1 MTRTNESRNV
11 PRPSTWVRRTLA
23 AVPDL
28 VGVVLFTG
36 SLLMVSAFI
45 ATMS

>member
-1 MTRTNESRNV
+1 MTTTNESHNV
-11 PRPSTWVRRTLA
+11 PRPRTWVRRTLA
-23 AVPDL
+23 AIPDL
-28 VGVVLFTG
+28 VGVVLFAG

>member
-1 MTRTNESRNV
+1 MTTTNESHNV
-11 PRPSTWVRRTLA
+11 RRPRTRVRRTLA
-23 AVPDL
+23 AIPDL
-28 VGVVLFTG
+28 LGVVLFAG